1 MSLFQARVGLDV
13 TDISTLG
20 VARMHPLSHYTPT
33 CPHCGLIL
41 CSLQL
46 PHLPCPSCQDWLLN
60 PVSRERVKK
69 KLQEEIND
77 VLAKEQAER
86 DRIQAEKRQLLE
98 AESGGGMFPTLG
110 GVQVKPEKE
119 TKTRRVLTIGGS
131 KTAPSKGTK
140 SKPSSGTSTPILTTY
155 RPKIPLSQAAQD
167 ALLDR
172 EERKKMGRVERPFC
186 FDLEPHEAREER
198 QRKARLNEEWKRKEG
213 RLWADMEFASM
224 GMEIEY
230 VSPAQA
236 VATVSTVDEPRSTKP
251 IVPGAEVKVPKAKP
265 SKTKKKSAK
274 TPNPEHQDTEN
285 SKPAESVGSVVV

>member
-1 MSLFQARVGLDV
+1 M
-13 TDISTLG
+13 
-20 VARMHPLSHYTPT
+20 

-46 PHLPCPSCQDWLLN
+46 PHLPCPSCNDLLLN

-69 KLQEEIND
+69 KLQEEIKD

-86 DRIQAEKRQLLE
+86 DRTQAEKRQLLE

-131 KTAPSKGTK
+131 KTAPAKGK
-140 SKPSSGTSTPILTTY
+140 AKPSSGTSTPILTTY

-172 EERKKMGRVERPFC
+172 EERKKLGRVERPFC
-186 FDLEPHEAREER
+186 FDLEPYEAREER
-198 QRKARLNEEWKRKEG
+198 QRKVRLNEEWKRREG

-230 VSPAQA
+230 VFPAQA
-236 VATVSTVDEPRSTKP
+236 VAAAAAVEEPSVMKP
-251 IVPGAEVKVPKAKP
+251 VVPGAEVKVPKAKP
-265 SKTKKKSAK
+265 SRTKKKAAK
-274 TPNPEHQDTEN
+274 ANPEQRG
-285 SKPAESVGSVVV
+285 AEALGPSQNVASVEGPQEPK

>member
-1 MSLFQARVGLDV
+1 
-13 TDISTLG
+13 
-20 VARMHPLSHYTPT
+20 MHPLSHYTPT
-33 CPHCGLIL
+33 CPHCGLVL

-46 PHLPCPSCQDWLLN
+46 PHLPCPSCNDWLLN

-69 KLQEEIND
+69 KLQEEIKD

-86 DRIQAEKRQLLE
+86 DRIQAERRQLLE

-110 GVQVKPEKE
+110 GVPAKQEKE
-119 TKTRRVLTIGGS
+119 TKATRRVLTIGGS
-131 KTAPSKGTK
+131 KTAPTKGK
-140 SKPSSGTSTPILTTY
+140 SKPSSGTSTPTLTTY

-198 QRKARLNEEWKRKEG
+198 QRKARLNEEWKRNEG

-224 GMEIEY
+224 GMEIVY
-230 VSPAQA
+230 VPPTQA
-236 VATVSTVDEPRSTKP
+236 VATASIINEPRASKP
-251 IVPGAEVKVPKAKP
+251 AVPGAEVKVPKAKA
-265 SKTKKKSAK
+265 SKAKKKPAK
-274 TPNPEHQDTEN
+274 APNSGQPEPETLTPIQTAGSIE
-285 SKPAESVGSVVV
+285 ESQK